1 MLKIKLTANLLFVL
15 SVAFVLNAC
24 KPMIA
29 AYDQYAYTQTTSIKI
44 DVLNLIDK
52 SNESYF
58 KHQQET
64 EEVVSSINKMKEYER
79 HRTNDQTTSQMWEVI
94 IDSTGEKGLVGRFLT
109 KWKNDTT
116 IKKIIIEDAKP
127 LIGYGFDLI
136 AELESKKLKKN
147 DQSIQTFL
155 HK

>member
-1 MLKIKLTANLLFVL
+1 
-15 SVAFVLNAC
+15 
-24 KPMIA
+24 MIA